1 MSTSKDD
8 VLAALG
14 KIASPEGVPLPATGK
29 LSDIVVADGKVF
41 FSITV
46 DAGAVQA
53 WEAIRERAQKAVA
66 ALAGVQSVMVALT
79 AERTGS
85 AGPARGGPPRPQAS
99 PAARPRPGAPAGG
112 SAAPSPA
119 GIPGVQ
125 AIIAVASGKGGVGK
139 STTAVNLALALRE
152 LGLKVGI
159 LDADIYGPSMPKLL
173 AIRERPQAIGGNR
186 LRPIERFGM
195 PVMSIGFLIEEETP
209 MIWRGPMVMSA
220 LTQMLR
226 EVEWGALDVMVVD
239 MPPGTGDAQL
249 TMAQQ
254 VPLKGAVIVSTPQ
267 DLALIDA
274 RRGIAMFR
282 RVNVPVLGIVENM
295 STFVCPQCGTRSDI
309 FGHGGARREAERLGV
324 PFLGEVPLDI
334 VIREKSDSGSP
345 VVATAP
351 DSAHAKYYRD
361 IAIRVRDGLATS
373 SRPAPKIVIE
383 A

>member
-14 KIASPEGVPLPATGK
+14 KIASPEGTPLPSTGK
-29 LSDIVVADGKVF
+29 LSEIVVADGKVF

-66 ALAGVQSVMVALT
+66 AVPGVQSVMVALT
-79 AERTGS
+79 AERSGS
-85 AGPARGGPPRPQAS
+85 AGRGAPSRPQVS
-99 PAARPRPGAPAGG
+99 PAARPGAPPGG
-112 SAAPSPA
+112 SAAPS

-295 STFVCPQCGTRSDI
+295 STFICPHCGTRSDI
-309 FGHGGARREAERLGV
+309 FGHGGARHEAERLGV
-324 PFLGEVPLDI
+324 PFLGEVPLAID
-334 VIREKSDSGSP
+334 IREKSDAGAP
-345 VVATAP
+345 VVASDP
-351 DSAHAKYYRD
+351 DGPHAESFRA
-361 IAIRVRDGLATS
+361 IATRVRDGLMAAG
-373 SRPAPKIVIE
+373 RPAPKIIIE

>member
-1 MSTSKDD
+1 MAGLNDD
-8 VLAALG
+8 VLKALG
-14 KIASPEGVPLPATGK
+14 KVSGPDGAPLPATGK
-29 LSDIVVADGKVF
+29 LSEIVATDGKVF

-46 DAGAVQA
+46 EASAVKA
-53 WEAIRERAQKAVA
+53 WETVRERAEAAVRA
-66 ALAGVQSVMVALT
+66 VPGVKSVMVALT
-79 AERTGS
+79 AER
-85 AGPARGGPPRPQAS
+85 AGGGGGGGTAPRPQAQ
-99 PAARPRPGAPAGG
+99 PAAARRGAAPGAP
-112 SAAPSPA
+112 SAPSPA
-119 GIPGVQ
+119 GIPGVA

-139 STTAVNLALALRE
+139 STTAVNLALGLRD

-173 AIRERPQAIGGNR
+173 AIREKPETIGGTR
-186 LRPIERFGM
+186 LKPIERHGM
-195 PVMSIGFLIEEETP
+195 PIMSIGFLIEEETP

-226 EVEWGALDVMVVD
+226 EVEWGTLDVMVVD

-295 STFVCPQCGTRSDI
+295 STFICPHCGERSDI
-309 FGHGGARREAERLGV
+309 FGHGGARAEAERLGV

-334 VIREKSDSGSP
+334 AIRENSDAGKP

-351 DSAHAKYYRD
+351 DSPLAQAYRD
-361 IAIRVRDGLATS
+361 IAARVRDGLGAAS
-373 SRPAPKIVIE
+373 KPAPKIVIE